1 MLKAKYGWELT
12 VQGIVPDQDIF
23 NHILKNRGIEDADH
37 FFSMG
42 KESLHSPFL
51 LKDMSKAVDRILMAI
66 AASEPII
73 IYGDYD
79 CDGITAIS
87 VLYRALKKMN
97 AIVDYDL
104 PDRFSDGY
112 GLNLK
117 AVNEIIHKGYKLVIT
132 VDNGITCIDEVE
144 KLQNAGIDC
153 IVTDHHEPK
162 DILPKAY
169 AILHSRIS
177 NNYPWKDLAGVAM
190 AYKLAVALT
199 NDFLDELL
207 DLVMIGTIADLM
219 PLKDENQALVNLG
232 LKQMQKTTH
241 PGLKKLIQHSHLD
254 QLNETAIAFKIAP
267 KINSSGR
274 LGKAKDAVKLLVTDS
289 DEEANR
295 LILDIEQNHM
305 TRKDLTEEAF
315 LTCERVMDNDNKILI
330 ISSPNLHEG
339 IIGICAQKIA
349 EKYQKSTIVIYID
362 EEGIGKGS
370 CRAYGQDNILEMLDM
385 ANDLLIKYGGH
396 SQAAGI
402 TIEANLIPE
411 FIKRLND
418 NAKINTEPILS
429 VDMEIQISKVSI
441 STVKKLEKY
450 SFFTGTFLF
459 SSLKVISK
467 TVLAQKHTK
476 LFVEDNGKAYEA
488 IIFNN
493 LDYFYMLEPGDII
506 DIVGGLSIN
515 QWKSKETLQI
525 LIKDVQCLDFQLL
538 DWRANKF
545 EGSLP
550 KLRDSNSL
558 IIDDNFINANSIFT
572 IESLIKSVMTVIICP
587 LVNEFQITK
596 ILSKET
602 LTPIYRLIQNKES
615 IEVHQLYPLIGG
627 TPWMGETIIK
637 IFCEL
642 GLIECNGQSIK
653 INKFVQKTN
662 LTDSST
668 YNQLND
674 LKTRYDYFNGK
685 QYSSLKN
692 HFIKLSEGYH
702 EFR

>member
-23 NHILKNRGIEDADH
+23 NHILKNRGIEDANH

-51 LKDMSKAVDRILMAI
+51 LKDMNKAVDRILMAI

-97 AIVDYDL
+97 AVVDYDL

-117 AVNEIIHKGYKLVIT
+117 AVNEIIHKGYRLVIT

-153 IVTDHHEPK
+153 IITDHHEPK
-162 DILPKAY
+162 EILPKAY

-177 NNYPWKDLAGVAM
+177 ENYPWKDLAGVAM

-199 NDFLDELL
+199 DNSLDDLL

-232 LKQMQKTTH
+232 LKQMQRTSH

-295 LILDIEQNHM
+295 LILDIEQNHT
-305 TRKDLTEEAF
+305 TRKDLTEESF

-370 CRAYGQDNILEMLDM
+370 CRAYGQDNILEMLDSV
-385 ANDLLIKYGGH
+385 NDLLIKYGGH

-402 TIEANLIPE
+402 TIEAKLIPE
-411 FIKRLND
+411 LIKRLND

-429 VDMEIQISKVSI
+429 VDMEIQISKVSL

-459 SSLKVISK
+459 SNLKVISK
-467 TVLAQKHTK
+467 TILAQKHTK
-476 LFVEDNGKAYEA
+476 LFVEDIGKSYEA

-493 LDYFYMLEPGDII
+493 LDYYYMLESGDII

-525 LIKDVQCLDFQLL
+525 LIKDVRCSDFQLL
-538 DWRANKF
+538 DWRTIKF
-545 EGSLP
+545 EGP
-550 KLRDSNSL
+550 MPILRDSNPL
-558 IIDDNFINANSIFT
+558 IIDDDFISKNPISSIS
-572 IESLIKSVMTVIICP
+572 SLIKSVTTVVICP
-587 LVNEFQITK
+587 FVNDYYIRK

-602 LTPIYRLIQNKES
+602 LALIYRLIQNKES
-615 IEVHQLYPLIGG
+615 IEVHQFYSLISV
-627 TPWMGETIIK
+627 TPIMGDTIIK

-642 GLIECNGQSIK
+642 GLIECNGQLIK
-653 INKFVQKTN
+653 INKSVEKTS
-662 LTDSST
+662 LTNSST
-668 YNQLND
+668 YNHLSD
-674 LKTRYDYFNGK
+674 LKSRYDYINDE

-692 HFIKLSEGYH
+692 HFKKLSEG
-702 EFR
+702 